1 MTAAPPSPDRPQRF
15 VFDEVAELYARVRPS
30 YPSALIDDLIR
41 EARLQPGARVLE
53 LGAGPGNASVLLAGR
68 GVRLTCL
75 EPGAHLAAILRERL
89 ASEPDATVV
98 TTTFEAW
105 PEEPHAFDLVFAAQS
120 FHWID
125 PAVRFAKAA
134 RALKPSGT
142 LAIFANGPEHD
153 ASPAHEG
160 IHAAYAAHSD
170 GPGIPTWVRRDTTFD
185 DLFADQPAFEK
196 PRSRSYRWRA
206 NYGTASYLDLLRT
219 QSDHRLMSPEKLDL
233 LFTAIAAAID
243 GCGGALEIEYTSVL
257 TWSRLA

>member
-1 MTAAPPSPDRPQRF
+1 MPPAPARPQRF

-53 LGAGPGNASVLLAGR
+53 LGAGPGNASVLFAGR
-68 GVRLTCL
+68 GFRLTCL
-75 EPGAHLAAILRERL
+75 EPGAHLATILRERL
-89 ASEPDATVV
+89 ASEPGATVV
-98 TTTFEAW
+98 MTTFEAW

-134 RALKPSGT
+134 RVLKPGGT

-153 ASPAHEG
+153 ISPAHDG
-160 IHAAYAAHSD
+160 IQAAYVAHGRSV
-170 GPGIPTWVRRDTTFD
+170 GIPNWVRRDTTFE
-185 DLFADQPAFEK
+185 DLFVDQPAFEK
-196 PRSRSYRWRA
+196 PQSRSYPWRA
-206 NYGTASYLDLLRT
+206 SYGTASYLDLLRT
-219 QSDHRLMSPEKLDL
+219 QSDHRLMEPEQLDRL
-233 LFTAIAAAID
+233 LTAIAAAID
-243 GCGGALEIEYTSVL
+243 GCGGILEIEYTSVL